1 LKSGKVKRGQKPKWL
16 RRHNKEEDKMM
27 MNRRHILA
35 GAGAALVLPSM
46 SKSGFAATTLNLSG
60 ILPETNFQ
68 MRNAAR
74 YSAEVAKATGEDLV
88 ISIKAGGSLGFK
100 GPEQMRAV
108 RDGLV
113 PMADI
118 LTSQQIGDDAIFG
131 TDGIPFL
138 VSSPAD
144 LKALHK
150 YLRPEFEKTVAKYN
164 QRILY
169 MVPSPVQ
176 YMFLKVRTDTVAGLK
191 GIKIRGAD
199 KNTVDTCNAVGMAG
213 VQIPWGELIPA
224 LASGRVD
231 GVATSAA
238 SGVDGKFWEFLK
250 YFYPTNHTWSTNMVT
265 INLDTWNKLSP
276 ANQKALL
283 DTAARLE
290 PEFWKV
296 SADEDEVS
304 LKVLRERGMELVP
317 VSKAMS
323 ADMYAMAKPLTAA
336 YAERVPAAKPIIE
349 AYLKDV
355 GR

>member
-1 LKSGKVKRGQKPKWL
+1 MS
-16 RRHNKEEDKMM
+16 MSI
-27 MNRRHILA
+27 NRRGILA
-35 GAGAALVLPSM
+35 GAGAALALPVLGRPAS
-46 SKSGFAATTLNLSG
+46 AATTLNLSS
-60 ILPETNFQ
+60 ILPEANFQ
-68 MRNAAR
+68 VRNAKR
-74 YSAEVAKATGEDLV
+74 YAEEVAKATGGDIVLSV
-88 ISIKAGGSLGFK
+88 KAGGSLGFK

-118 LTSQQIGDDAIFG
+118 LTSQQIGDDPIFG
-131 TDGIPFL
+131 TDGVPFL

-150 YLRPEFEKTVAKYN
+150 HLRPEFEKTVAKFN

-169 MVPSPVQ
+169 MVPSPAQ
-176 YMFLKVRTDTVAGLK
+176 YMFLKVKTDNVAGLK

-231 GVATSAA
+231 GV
-238 SGVDGKFWEFLK
+238 WEFLK
-250 YFYPTNHTWSTNMVT
+250 YFYPTNHTWSTNMVN
-265 INLDTWNKLSP
+265 INLDTWNKIQP
-276 ANQKALL
+276 ASQKAMLEI
-283 DTAARLE
+283 AAKLE

-304 LKVLRERGMELVP
+304 LKVLRDRGMELVP
-317 VSKAMS
+317 VSKEMS
-323 ADMYAMAKPLTAA
+323 AQMYAMAKPLTAA
-336 YAERVPAAKPIIE
+336 YAERVPASRPIID
-349 AYLKDV
+349 AYLKDI